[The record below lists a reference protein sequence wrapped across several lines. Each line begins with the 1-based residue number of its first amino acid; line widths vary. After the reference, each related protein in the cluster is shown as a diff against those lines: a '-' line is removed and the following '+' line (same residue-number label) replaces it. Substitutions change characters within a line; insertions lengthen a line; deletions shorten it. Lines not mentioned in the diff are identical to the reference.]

1 MSEILN
7 EGNPSLPGLDEDIQS
22 ILQTFKE
29 AGQKA
34 FQETLHEKK
43 LDTNMLD
50 HLIKAALTLGPFD
63 PRIQYEHFWILS
75 SMNQLL
81 GYYANDIITM
91 MGNNVSELDLVAR
104 YWSIFDRCFDDIKV
118 MTTR

>member
-1 MSEILN
+1 MNEILN
-7 EGNPSLPGLDEDIQS
+7 EGNPSLPLLGEDVQS
-22 ILQTFKE
+22 VLKTFKE
-29 AGQKA
+29 AGKKA
-34 FQETLHEKK
+34 FQETLHEKQ

-50 HLIKAALTLGPFD
+50 SLIKSGLALSPFD
-63 PRIQYEHFWILS
+63 PRIQYEQFWIAS

-91 MGNNVSELDLVAR
+91 MGNNVSELDLVAK